1 MEAIIAANSKASLSA
16 IFTLEWVQRDS
27 GWFQYE
33 GLETTEQFQIV
44 FFFTAFQAEKR
55 PSPLFPLAIIRLEN
69 LACLSR

>member
-1 MEAIIAANSKASLSA
+1 MEAIIAANSRASLSA
-16 IFTLEWVQRDS
+16 IFTLEWVQRDI

-33 GLETTEQFQIV
+33 GPETTEQFQIV
-44 FFFTAFQAEKR
+44 FFTAFQAEKR